1 MVELRIY
8 EAGVCS
14 GCGYHKSLTGDL
26 DNHFAIEVEHCN
38 VCAGVA
44 KNDRIQQAADRK
56 ALKAMGDEDKIPP
69 TRKRPGDGRH
79 VMVQF
84 RGRKTAT
91 AEHAEPPEPG
101 SASQSLQG

>member
-1 MVELRIY
+1 MLELRLY

-26 DNHFAIEVEHCN
+26 DNQFAIEVEHCN

-44 KNDRIQQAADRK
+44 KHDRIQHADDKK

-69 TRKRPGDGRH
+69 TRKRPTDGRR
-79 VMVQF
+79 VLVQF
-84 RGRKTAT
+84 TGRKAPGDQP
-91 AEHAEPPEPG
+91 AE
-101 SASQSLQG
+101 SLQG